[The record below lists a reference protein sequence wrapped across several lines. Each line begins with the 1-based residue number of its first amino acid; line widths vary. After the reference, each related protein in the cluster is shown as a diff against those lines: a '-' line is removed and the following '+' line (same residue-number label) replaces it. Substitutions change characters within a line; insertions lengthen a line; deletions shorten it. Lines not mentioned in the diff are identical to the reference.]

1 MPASHEPRRSCGL
14 AVEARG
20 YLRPRP
26 SRRRGTCWE
35 SSASVLAAAGD
46 KGSDIDIGS
55 IIGFVI
61 VGAIVGVLARFLV
74 PGDDPM
80 GIIGTIVLGIVGAVI
95 GGWAAGA
102 IFKDTAGV
110 DWIAS
115 VVAAVLLVLLWRAVT
130 VAVAASPSQ
139 GVSPRRRAR

>member
-1 MPASHEPRRSCGL
+1 MLG
-14 AVEARG
+14 VI
-20 YLRPRP
+20 
-26 SRRRGTCWE
+26 
-35 SSASVLAAAGD
+35 ASVLAAAGD

-61 VGAIVGVLARFLV
+61 VGAVVGVLARFLV

-102 IFKDTAGV
+102 IFRT
-110 DWIAS
+110 
-115 VVAAVLLVLLWRAVT
+115 
-130 VAVAASPSQ
+130 
-139 GVSPRRRAR
+139 RRAWTGSRRSSPPCCWSCCGAR

>member
-1 MPASHEPRRSCGL
+1 L
-14 AVEARG
+14 AVERTGISTDDLSEEGNMLGVIA
-20 YLRPRP
+20 
-26 SRRRGTCWE
+26 T
-35 SSASVLAAAGD
+35 VLAEAGD

-55 IIGFVI
+55 IIGFIV
-61 VGAIVGVLARFLV
+61 VGAVVGVLARFVV

-80 GIIGTIVLGIVGAVI
+80 GIVGTIVLGIVGAVI

-115 VVAAVLLVLLWRAVT
+115 VVAAVILVLVWRAVAGNRT
-130 VAVAASPSQ
+130 
-139 GVSPRRRAR
+139 GTRTL